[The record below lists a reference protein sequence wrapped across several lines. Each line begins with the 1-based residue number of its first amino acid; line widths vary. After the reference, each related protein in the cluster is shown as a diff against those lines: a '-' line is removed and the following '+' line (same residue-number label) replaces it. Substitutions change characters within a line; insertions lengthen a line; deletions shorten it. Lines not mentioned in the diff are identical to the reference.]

1 MIRNKI
7 EFIFILLNYCK
18 MSELTLKEIVQIEQK
33 KKLMERKKK
42 NKGTGA
48 GGAKTNENGKKLE
61 EKTREVYT
69 LICDIVKVLEKTT
82 AKHKVEEVNING
94 RILNRAPEGAFRRWD
109 KLNGFSKDDKDYKTR
124 GLHGAKNPDD
134 AFIDMVNNLSLIHI

>member
-61 EKTREVYT
+61 EKTRDVYT

-82 AKHKVEEVNING
+82 AKHKVEEVNIN
-94 RILNRAPEGAFRRWD
+94 
-109 KLNGFSKDDKDYKTR
+109 
-124 GLHGAKNPDD
+124 
-134 AFIDMVNNLSLIHI
+134 